1 MAFCQVHPYDV
12 LKCKVFGDLF
22 AIYVYIYIYV
32 GGLVPRLFVFG
43 KEHRKQER
51 KRTHGDLVEFCNLKV
66 FFVPKG
72 MQSCE
77 KKDEIVT

>member
-1 MAFCQVHPYDV
+1 M
-12 LKCKVFGDLF
+12 
-22 AIYVYIYIYV
+22 
-32 GGLVPRLFVFG
+32 PRLFVFG